1 MSNLVPRRD
10 RQDRQFAGLV
20 ASYDHAHAELVIS
33 RKIKREAIQT
43 QAELTDY
50 AMGAVSAL
58 GERQR
63 LYTELAPHAAGL
75 IHHIAVSGG
84 LNIARIQ
91 NLGGDW

>member
-1 MSNLVPRRD
+1 MSLAR
-10 RQDRQFAGLV
+10 RQDQRLV
-20 ASYDHAHAELVIS
+20 GVIASYDHANTELIITK
-33 RKIKREAIQT
+33 KIKQEAIRT

-50 AMGAVSAL
+50 AMGAVSAI